1 MEKNCYRIIAL
12 DLDGTLL
19 NDRKEISPRT
29 YRALAEAHRMG
40 AEIVPSTGRI
50 YNTLPETVARLPFLR
65 YIIEANGAQVYDI
78 REHKVLHQALLDLDK
93 AMEIYRYLDEI
104 DCIYDCYLDGW
115 GYMDETMYAQIDR
128 FISDPRVNQMVK
140 TLRRPVH
147 DFKGFLAR
155 ENRPLQKIQM
165 FFADM
170 DRRARELERLPRLF
184 PDMGVSSSIAN
195 NIEFNAKN
203 ANKGEALRF
212 LCRHL
217 GLGVE
222 ESMSFGDSGNDLSMI
237 VAAGTGVAMANA
249 DPSLLA
255 AADYIT
261 DTNDRDG
268 VAKAIARFC
277 PELRLSI

>member
-1 MEKNCYRIIAL
+1 MKELLYRIIAL

-104 DCIYDCYLDGW
+104 DCIYDCYLDGK
-115 GYMDETMYAQIDR
+115 GYCPAAFYAIAEKYT
-128 FISDPRVNQMVK
+128 SDGYD
-140 TLRRPVH
+140 TAH
-147 DFKGFLAR
+147 FLGTRSPLSDYKSALIAR
-155 ENRPLQKIQM
+155 GEALQKISI
-165 FFADM
+165 FFQH
-170 DRRARELERLPRLF
+170 REEKIPVMEALTNRF
-184 PDMGVSSSIAN
+184 PWAAISTSVPN
-195 NIEFNAKN
+195 NIEINSSLAT
-203 ANKGEALRF
+203 KGEAIRF

-217 GLGVE
+217 GTDLDHVIA
-222 ESMSFGDSGNDLSMI
+222 FGDSINDLDAI
-237 VAAGTGVAMANA
+237 RTAGTGVAMGNA
-249 DPSLLA
+249 LPIVKE
-255 AADYIT
+255 AADIVT
-261 DTNDRDG
+261 GTNEQDG
-268 VAKAIARFC
+268 IAMVL
-277 PELRLSI
+277 EEKMLSCV